1 MKEGRELADWET
13 ISAVQKL
20 MERETEF
27 DYALYAEFGIGNNPY
42 GRGASGLHGG
52 VTKGQCLSYALAIQT
67 SIENKMKQLLSLR
80 NGGLVGRT
88 HAICAAMME
97 FKP

>member
-13 ISAVQKL
+13 IQAVQKL

-52 VTKGQCLSYALAIQT
+52 VSKGQCLSYAIAVRD
-67 SIENKMKQLLSLR
+67 SIEKKSKQLRSLR
-80 NGGLVGRT
+80 DGELVVRT
-88 HAICAAMME
+88 HELCKQAME
-97 FKP
+97 IQV

>member
-1 MKEGRELADWET
+1 MSEGRELADWET
-13 ISAVQKL
+13 IQVVQKL

-27 DYALYAEFGIGNNPY
+27 DYALYSEFGIGNNPY

-52 VTKGQCLSYALAIQT
+52 VTKGQCLSYAIAVRD
-67 SIENKMKQLLSLR
+67 SIENKMKQLETLR
-80 NGGLVGRT
+80 SGALVART